1 MTTDKLQAK
10 IVRLNFSMMNRWN
23 VEMVVGGET
32 SLRAEDSLMNRSNTR
47 MITKAQV
54 IDRSSIRR
62 SCEKLDTV
70 IVFNRYQ
77 RI

>member
-1 MTTDKLQAK
+1 MTTDKLQA
-10 IVRLNFSMMNRWN
+10 IVRLNFSMTNSWN

-47 MITKAQV
+47 MITEAQV
-54 IDRSSIRR
+54 IDRSSI

>member
-1 MTTDKLQAK
+1 MTTDKLQA
-10 IVRLNFSMMNRWN
+10 IVRLNFSMTNSWN
-23 VEMVVGGET
+23 VEMVVET

-47 MITKAQV
+47 MITEAQV
-54 IDRSSIRR
+54 IDRSSI